1 MESDA
6 LTWGDKLMLWG
17 LSFHGFHGAK
27 PEERTLGQKFFIDID
42 AWMDLKAAGK
52 SDHLSDTVCYTE
64 EIYDIAKEV
73 LEGSPHNLLESLAQ
87 KIAIT
92 ITNHKEI
99 SAVRVKVGKPHV
111 YCLGVEILRR
121 RSFIFTAAEFLYF
134 HVPLETKATIIA
146 NLDLKLDFL
155 PPTLLNFIS
164 RQLIGSGFRL
174 YQKAVTSMMG
184 NDKDKDFSKALED
197 TLYVRIHEA
206 LLSTRESKAMAG
218 EELKQ
223 DASIVPTEELVQS
236 EDEAKDVTC
245 EDSSNQC
252 SNNYIGETLDAGSEE
267 VVEADCKEI
276 LQIEEDVNKVLSIP
290 IEEGNSLSVLMGK
303 ENGEIVETDSE
314 EIVEIEMDVNKM
326 HDLPV
331 EEDGTK
337 SVLKDR
343 MNAYIRSDVRNALE
357 TIERVISVVRE
368 CGFHSLGS
376 TLNSAGEE
384 FHCMENGGT
393 VDSDSAK
400 VIEVCLKNEV
410 SVKVS
415 SSNMLEEN
423 LEEPGTIQSF
433 RHTGTNANKEVNY
446 KKVVPAS
453 PEQNLSRPMEA
464 NQADSYSLK
473 NGTTLDQTIYDN
485 KQLNSDAV
493 QDMSSDD
500 LKKSTREIKYRY
512 CCFMH

>member
-1 MESDA
+1 
-6 LTWGDKLMLWG
+6 
-17 LSFHGFHGAK
+17 
-27 PEERTLGQKFFIDID
+27 
-42 AWMDLKAAGK
+42 
-52 SDHLSDTVCYTE
+52 
-64 EIYDIAKEV
+64 
-73 LEGSPHNLLESLAQ
+73 
-87 KIAIT
+87 
-92 ITNHKEI
+92 
-99 SAVRVKVGKPHV
+99 
-111 YCLGVEILRR
+111 
-121 RSFIFTAAEFLYF
+121 
-134 HVPLETKATIIA
+134 
-146 NLDLKLDFL
+146 
-155 PPTLLNFIS
+155 
-164 RQLIGSGFRL
+164 
-174 YQKAVTSMMG
+174 MMG

-267 VVEADCKEI
+267 VVEVDCKEI

-314 EIVEIEMDVNKM
+314 EIVEIEKDVNKM

-433 RHTGTNANKEVNY
+433 R
-446 KKVVPAS
+446 
-453 PEQNLSRPMEA
+453 
-464 NQADSYSLK
+464 
-473 NGTTLDQTIYDN
+473 
-485 KQLNSDAV
+485 
-493 QDMSSDD
+493 
-500 LKKSTREIKYRY
+500 
-512 CCFMH
+512 